1 MTLRSAVD
9 ARPSCFLI
17 NASSSPIMKQI
28 FGTFVSRVKAKEVP
42 PSLGYGFAMGD
53 TGNSGPKPT
62 IARFALAS
70 NLKTLMQSYADGFS
84 RGISSRQLAG
94 KAGVSYKTVDRML
107 NPYSDVAPNLD
118 SIDYI
123 AAFFRVQTWELLVPR
138 SRAPIISGQERA
150 TAEGVLN
157 STHKPLQKKKTTR

>member
-1 MTLRSAVD
+1 MSL
-9 ARPSCFLI
+9 
-17 NASSSPIMKQI
+17 
-28 FGTFVSRVKAKEVP
+28 VKYKEVS
-42 PSLGYGFAMGD
+42 PSLGYGFGMGE

-70 NLKTLMQSYADGFS
+70 NLKTLMDTYADGFS

-94 KAGVSYKTVDRML
+94 KAGVSYKTVDRIL

-118 SIDYI
+118 SIDSI

-138 SRAPIISGQERA
+138 SRAPLIAGQERA
-150 TAEGVLN
+150 TPEATLN
-157 STHKPLQKKKTTR
+157 SAIRTAQKKKTQR